1 MTPRSMQLQLADS
14 SVQHPE
20 QIIEDVQVRV
30 WDCFVPVDI
39 VVLDMDNQKETTLIL
54 GRPFLNTADAHID
67 VGAREIRIHING
79 KEEKIDFRQK
89 KERCLMI
96 RVKFWAKSSENQRS

>member
-1 MTPRSMQLQLADS
+1 MQLQLADS

-54 GRPFLNTADAHID
+54 GRPFLNTMHILMS
-67 VGAREIRIHING
+67 GT
-79 KEEKIDFRQK
+79 EKSDSIS
-89 KERCLMI
+89 M
-96 RVKFWAKSSENQRS
+96 VKRRNLISDPRRSNA